1 MRTALVIGTG
11 LIGTSAAL
19 ALASRGVVVHLADH
33 DPEQARTAAALGAG
47 TDEAPEGPVDL
58 AIVAVPPAQVAGVLA
73 DAMRRGVARGY
84 LDVASVKGGPRRE
97 LEALGLDLMSPYI
110 GTHPMVGPRASRARW
125 PLPRDLFEGRP
136 WVLTPTR
143 DTDTEVLN
151 LALELVAH
159 CRAVPV
165 VMDADAHDR
174 AVALVSH
181 MPHLVSSM
189 VAARLENAEE
199 AAVRLCGQGIRDVTR
214 IAASDPADVDRH
226 PLREPRARRRSAHRC
241 RRRPGGDG
249 AGAARAAVL
258 RRRRSGGEGAAGI
271 EDVLRRGNAGQV
283 RVPGKHGAAPAVYEV
298 VAVLI
303 DDQPGQLAR
312 IFADAGGR
320 GSNRGRPDRARD
332 RAAGGA
338 CAADGGAEGGARADG
353 GAAGAGLGDPAVGG
367 RRRGRR
373 AGAVRAGGPEPV
385 TLCGAPA
392 APLPAPCT
400 QKGVRPRGNRRNRT
414 APAAVIVAID
424 GPSGTGKSSTSK
436 AVAAQLGL
444 SYLDTGAQY
453 RAITWWM
460 VNNGIELTDP
470 TAIAAVAG
478 KAEIVSGTDPSA
490 PTITVDG
497 VDVAGPDPHHGGH
510 LQGQRRQR
518 RPRGACPH
526 HRAAALHRRRGRAG
540 HRRRGP

>member
-19 ALASRGVVVHLADH
+19 ALVQRGVAVHLADH

-58 AIVAVPPAQVAGVLA
+58 AIVAAPPAHVAAVLA

-84 LDVASVKGGPRRE
+84 IDVASVKGGPRRE
-97 LEALGLDLMSPYI
+97 LEALGLDLSSYI
-110 GTHPMVGPRASRARW
+110 GTHPMSGREKSGPLAANG
-125 PLPRDLFEGRP
+125 DLFEGRP

-151 LALELVAH
+151 LALELVSH

-214 IAASDPADVDRH
+214 IAASDPRMWLDILAANPGPVADLLTDVAGDLEETVRA
-226 PLREPRARRRSAHRC
+226 LRALQSSDEAKR
-241 RRRPGGDG
+241 
-249 AGAARAAVL
+249 L
-258 RRRRSGGEGAAGI
+258 EGTSGI

-283 RVPGKHGAAPAVYEV
+283 RVPGKHGAAPRVYEI

-312 IFADAGGR
+312 IFADAE
-320 GSNRGRPDRARD
+320 RAGVNIEDVRIEH
-332 RAAGGA
+332 ATGQQ
-338 CAADGGAEGGARADG
+338 
-353 GAAGAGLGDPAVGG
+353 AGLVQLM
-367 RRRGRR
+367 
-373 AGAVRAGGPEPV
+373 VEPK
-385 TLCGAPA
+385 A
-392 APLPAPCT
+392 APVLSA
-400 QKGVRPRGNRRNRT
+400 GLRERGW
-414 APAAVIVAID
+414 AI
-424 GPSGTGKSSTSK
+424 
-436 AVAAQLGL
+436 
-444 SYLDTGAQY
+444 
-453 RAITWWM
+453 
-460 VNNGIELTDP
+460 
-470 TAIAAVAG
+470 
-478 KAEIVSGTDPSA
+478 
-490 PTITVDG
+490 
-497 VDVAGPDPHHGGH
+497 
-510 LQGQRRQR
+510 RQ
-518 RPRGACPH
+518 
-526 HRAAALHRRRGRAG
+526 
-540 HRRRGP
+540 